1 MPYYLHGIYLTEAD
15 FDGGPVCQ
23 CRLMWTCFSFHSFFR
38 YIFIRHS
45 ASKFIVFF
53 YLGGNQGDIKYFLN
67 DGYTGI

>member
-15 FDGGPVCQ
+15 FDGGPVRQ
-23 CRLMWTCFSFHSFFR
+23 CRLMWTCFRFILSSDIFHSAFGQQ
-38 YIFIRHS
+38 
-45 ASKFIVFF
+45 FIVFF